1 MAAPNRILSLNLGTQ
16 TVAVADFKT
25 GQDGGLVLTNY
36 KTSELL
42 ADPALPDATRLAQ
55 TKLTLAEMVAALGYK
70 GQKVNFAISSQA
82 IFTRF
87 VKLPSV
93 GEEQVDQIVTFEA
106 QQNVPYPIHEVVWDY
121 QLVDSGDPAQVEV
134 VIVAIKADLLDE
146 INEAVEASSMKSQT
160 IDVAPMAL
168 YNAYRYNYSDLDGCT
183 LIIDIG
189 ARTTNLIFIE
199 PNKVF
204 SRSIVNQGGN
214 TITQAIAKDFGEP
227 FVAAEERKRRD
238 AFVSLGGSYADP
250 DDPEVARVS
259 KIVRNSMT
267 RLHAEIAR
275 SISFY
280 RTQQHGTAPARIF
293 LCGGTTSLP
302 YMREFFHEKLQL
314 PVEFFNPLRNVA
326 VEGGRLNLDEVG
338 QHAHTLGEL
347 VGLALRGGNCPM
359 ELNLRPASVLK
370 RQRLAQQRPFIILA
384 GVCALLALAAWW
396 LYFTRAAEITKSIAD
411 RVETKSA
418 PLKNVDKQMNAARA
432 EIKKQ
437 EELAAPF
444 IEAIRERDYWTT
456 VIADLNSRLPGEYI
470 WITSFGPEE
479 VAAGDPAPAAKPEKG
494 GGKPKETVRLMIRGL
509 YAENPRGTAVVDD
522 FLKNLAD
529 SPYYEVKADEL
540 QRTVQD
546 QSTWG
551 WPFQIPIVLKDSIK
565 LPKISTK

>member
-25 GQDGGLVLTNY
+25 GQNGGLVLTNY
-36 KTSELL
+36 RTSELL

-55 TKLTLAEMVAALGYK
+55 TKLTLGELVSGLGYK
-70 GQKVNFAISSQA
+70 NQKVNYAISSQA

-121 QLVDSGDPAQVEV
+121 QLVDSGESSQVEV

-146 INEAVEASSMKSQT
+146 INDAVEASSLKAA
-160 IDVAPMAL
+160 IVDVAPMAL
-168 YNAYRYNYSDLDGCT
+168 YNAYRYNYSELEGCT

-199 PNKVF
+199 TNKVF

-214 TITQAIAKDFGEP
+214 TITQAIAKDFSEP

-267 RLHAEIAR
+267 RLHSEIAR

-280 RTQQHGTAPARIF
+280 RTQQQGKPPVRVF
-293 LCGGTTSLP
+293 LCGGTASLP

-314 PVEFFNPLRNVA
+314 PVEFLNPLRNVA
-326 VEGGRLNLDEVG
+326 VEGAHLNLEEVG
-338 QHAHTLGEL
+338 RHAHTLGEV
-347 VGLALRGGNCPM
+347 VGLALRGISSCPM
-359 ELNLRPASVLK
+359 ELNLRPASVVK
-370 RQRLAQQRPFIILA
+370 RHRLAEQRPFIILA
-384 GVCALLALAAWW
+384 GVCGLLALAAWW
-396 LYFTRAAEITKSIAD
+396 LYFTKATEITQSIAAK
-411 RVETKSA
+411 VEAKAA
-418 PLKNVDKQMNAARA
+418 PLKNIEGKMKAARS
-432 EIKKQ
+432 EITKQ
-437 EELAAPF
+437 QELAAPF
-444 IEAIRERDYWTT
+444 IEAVREREYWPT
-456 VIADLNSRLPGEYI
+456 VIADINSRLPSEFI

-479 VAAGDPAPAAKPEKG
+479 TTADSPPPVKSEKG
-494 GGKPKETVRLMIRGL
+494 GKQKETVRLMIHGL
-509 YAENPRGTAVVDD
+509 YAENPKGRTVIDE

-529 SPYYEVKADEL
+529 SPLYEVKADEL
-540 QRTVQD
+540 QQTVAD
-546 QSTWG
+546 QVTWG
-551 WPFQIPIVLKDSIK
+551 WPFSFPIVLKDPIK
-565 LPKISTK
+565 LPKLSTK

>member
-1 MAAPNRILSLNLGTQ
+1 MAASNRILSLNLGTQ

-25 GQDGGLVLTNY
+25 GQNGGLVLTNY
-36 KTSELL
+36 RTSELL
-42 ADPALPDATRLAQ
+42 ADPALPDAMRLEQ
-55 TKLTLAEMVAALGYK
+55 SKLTLGELVAGLGYK
-70 GQKVNFAISSQA
+70 GQKVNYAISSQA

-121 QLVDSGDPAQVEV
+121 QLVDSGETSQVEV

-146 INEAVEASSMKSQT
+146 INDAVEASGLKAAT

-214 TITQAIAKDFGEP
+214 TITQAIAKEFNEP

-267 RLHAEIAR
+267 RLHSEIAR

-280 RTQQHGTAPARIF
+280 RTQQQGKAPIRVF
-293 LCGGTTSLP
+293 LCGGTASLP

-314 PVEFFNPLRNVA
+314 PVEFLNPLRNVA
-326 VEGGRLNLDEVG
+326 VEGAHLNLEEVG
-338 QHAHTLGEL
+338 RHAHTLGEV
-347 VGLALRGGNCPM
+347 VGLALRGISSCPM
-359 ELNLRPASVLK
+359 ELNLRPASVVK
-370 RQRLAQQRPFIILA
+370 SQRLSEQRPFIVLA
-384 GVCALLALAAWW
+384 GICGLLALAAWW
-396 LYFTRAAEITKSIAD
+396 LYFTKATEITQTVTLKLVDKAKPLKGIEEKMKSARSEITK
-411 RVETKSA
+411 
-418 PLKNVDKQMNAARA
+418 Q
-432 EIKKQ
+432 Q
-437 EELAAPF
+437 ESAAPF
-444 IEAIRERDYWTT
+444 VEAVRERDYWPS
-456 VIADLNSRLPGEYI
+456 VIADINSRLPADFI

-479 VAAGDPAPAAKPEKG
+479 TSPDAAPPPKSEKG
-494 GGKPKETVRLMIRGL
+494 GKQKEVVRMMVRGL
-509 YAENPRGTAVVDD
+509 YAENPRGPEMVDD
-522 FLKNLAD
+522 FVKNLED
-529 SPYYEVKADEL
+529 SPLYEVKKDEL
-540 QRTVQD
+540 QRTVPD
-546 QSTWG
+546 SLTWG
-551 WPFQIPIVLKDSIK
+551 WAYSFPIELKDPIE
-565 LPKISTK
+565 PRKISTK

>member
-25 GQDGGLVLTNY
+25 GQNGGLVLTNY

-55 TKLTLAEMVAALGYK
+55 TKLTLSEMVGALGYK
-70 GQKVNFAISSQA
+70 GHKVNYAISSQA

-121 QLVDSGDPAQVEV
+121 QLVDSGEAAQVEV

-146 INEAVEASSMKSQT
+146 INDAVEASSMKAQT

-168 YNAYRYNYSDLDGCT
+168 YNAYRYNYSDLEGCT

-280 RTQQHGTAPARIF
+280 RSQQQGAPPARVF
-293 LCGGTTSLP
+293 LCGGTSSLP

-326 VEGGRLNLDEVG
+326 VEGAHLNLEEVG
-338 QHAHTLGEL
+338 HHAHTLGEL
-347 VGLALRGGNCPM
+347 VGLALRGVGSCPM
-359 ELNLRPASVLK
+359 ELNLRPASVVK
-370 RQRLAQQRPFIILA
+370 RQRLAEQRPFIILA

-396 LYFTRAAEITKSIAD
+396 LYFTQGAKIT
-411 RVETKSA
+411 ETVVSDIERRSA
-418 PLKNVDKQMNAARA
+418 PLKGVEAKMNAARA

-437 EELAAPF
+437 EQTAAPLMGV
-444 IEAIRERDYWTT
+444 IRDRDYWAT
-456 VIADLNSRLPGEYI
+456 IIDDLNSRLPNEYI

-479 VAAGDPAPAAKPEKG
+479 ITADAAADAAKKKE
-494 GGKPKETVRLMIRGL
+494 KETVRLLVKGI
-509 YAENPRGTAVVDD
+509 YADNPRGVDVLD
-522 FLKNLAD
+522 EFVKNLED
-529 SPYYEVKADEL
+529 SPNFEIKKDEML
-540 QRTVQD
+540 RPTPD
-546 QSTWG
+546 GSTWG
-551 WPFQIPIVLKDSIK
+551 WNYQFPLILKDPIK

>member
-25 GQDGGLVLTNY
+25 GQNGGLVLTNY

-55 TKLTLAEMVAALGYK
+55 TKLTLSEMVGALGYK

-121 QLVDSGDPAQVEV
+121 QLVDSGETAQVEV

-146 INEAVEASSMKSQT
+146 INEAVEASTLKSQT

-168 YNAYRYNYSDLDGCT
+168 YNAFRYNYSDLTGCT

-280 RTQQHGTAPARIF
+280 RSQQQGTPPARVL

-326 VEGGRLNLDEVG
+326 VEGAHLNLEEVG
-338 QHAHTLGEL
+338 RHAHTLGEL
-347 VGLALRGGNCPM
+347 VGLALRGISSCPM
-359 ELNLRPASVLK
+359 ELNLRPASVVK
-370 RQRLAQQRPFIILA
+370 RQRLSERRCRCRAPTGSAHRQRSS
-384 GVCALLALAAWW
+384 GC
-396 LYFTRAAEITKSIAD
+396 RC
-411 RVETKSA
+411 RC
-418 PLKNVDKQMNAARA
+418 R
-432 EIKKQ
+432 
-437 EELAAPF
+437 
-444 IEAIRERDYWTT
+444 
-456 VIADLNSRLPGEYI
+456 
-470 WITSFGPEE
+470 
-479 VAAGDPAPAAKPEKG
+479 
-494 GGKPKETVRLMIRGL
+494 
-509 YAENPRGTAVVDD
+509 
-522 FLKNLAD
+522 
-529 SPYYEVKADEL
+529 
-540 QRTVQD
+540 
-546 QSTWG
+546 
-551 WPFQIPIVLKDSIK
+551 
-565 LPKISTK
+565 